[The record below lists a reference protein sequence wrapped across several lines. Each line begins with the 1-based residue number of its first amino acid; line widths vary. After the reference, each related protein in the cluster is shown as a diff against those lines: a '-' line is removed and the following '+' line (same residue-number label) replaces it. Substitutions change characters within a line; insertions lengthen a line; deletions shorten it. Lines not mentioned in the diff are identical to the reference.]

1 MKQLNLCSA
10 IHQYPT
16 CKEFVQD
23 FDIKDSDL
31 IITCRYLYEPY
42 FKDYFEANRIKPQ
55 VIFQEQYGE
64 GEPNDDMV
72 NSMIDAIRPD
82 YDRIIGIG
90 GGTVL
95 DISKLFALRQM
106 TPLLDLFQG
115 AIAPEKKCRLILV
128 PTTCGT
134 GSEVTNVAI
143 LGFQKLNTKL
153 RLAAEALYADDAVL
167 IPELI
172 NTLPVRFF
180 ATSSIDALIHGIESS
195 LSPLATEYSKLFG
208 HKAIQ
213 LIIES
218 YRVIEKEGMDARD
231 RLLDQFLLASNY
243 AGIAFGKAGCG
254 AVHAMSYPL
263 SGKYHVAH
271 GEANYVLLTAVLKKY
286 AAKECSNNYRETMNV
301 LAQALNCAPDQVVP
315 ELEKLLSVILEKQ
328 PMSYYGA
335 TADDLDE
342 FTENVEKYQ
351 QVIMS
356 HNPTVLSREDILDIY
371 EDALS

>member
-1 MKQLNLCSA
+1 MKQLNLCSV

-16 CKEFVQD
+16 CKDFVGD
-23 FDIKDSDL
+23 FDIRDSDL

-42 FKDYFEANRIKPQ
+42 FKDYFEASQIRPQ

-64 GEPNDDMV
+64 GEPSDAMV
-72 NSMIDAIRPD
+72 NRMIEDVRFD
-82 YDRIIGIG
+82 YERIIGIG

-95 DISKLFALRQM
+95 DISKLFALKQM
-106 TPLLDLFQG
+106 TPLLDLFG
-115 AIAPEKKCRLILV
+115 GVISPEKKCRLVLV

-153 RLAAEALYADDAVL
+153 RLAAEAMYADDAVL

-172 NTLPVRFF
+172 HTLPVRFF

-208 HKAIQ
+208 HKAIE
-213 LIIES
+213 LMIES
-218 YRVIEKEGMDARD
+218 YRVIEKEGMDAKD
-231 RLLDQFLLASNY
+231 RLLDQSLLASNY

-263 SGKYHVAH
+263 SGTYHVAH

-286 AAKECSNNYRETMNV
+286 AAKECSSNYSETMKV
-301 LAQALNCAPDQVVP
+301 LATALNCAPDEVVA
-315 ELEKLLSVILEKQ
+315 ELDQLLSVILKKQ
-328 PMSYYGA
+328 PMSSYGA
-335 TADDLDE
+335 TEGDLEEFAD
-342 FTENVEKYQ
+342 NVENYQ

-371 EDALS
+371 KDAL